1 MQKKEFEKVISWF
14 TNEFDEDLTELR
26 RQMLFE
32 GIKDI
37 SIDQFYLGLNSIIQ
51 KFNRK
56 NMPSIEAIF
65 EIVTGGKMAC

>member
-1 MQKKEFEKVISWF
+1 MQKKEFENVISWF
-14 TNEFDEDLTELR
+14 INEFDEDLTELR

-56 NMPSIEAIF
+56 NMPSIETIF
-65 EIVTGGKMAC
+65 EIVTGKKMAC